1 MAQLMTKIIIPT
13 CNRSA
18 KLARTLECY
27 HSFEP
32 KCSPAIVVLDGSDG
46 EYREQNERISRMY
59 STVEYVARPG
69 SGFIPRLIEHLEQ
82 YQGSTLVC
90 LGTDE
95 DVFLPEYLTLA
106 TEFLNSHPDYSMLLG
121 RYITFL
127 RPLGPLNRLSH
138 QRDVIT
144 ALDINQEDMNRRISL
159 LACAIGVGCCPVY
172 WGVRRA
178 DHLLESLKYQNKLYF
193 QSSQELIDQILLA
206 YQGKIKISPLPML
219 LRDETNLDY
228 VYTEDRH
235 DHFNYFPPEECQ
247 LLMNLLTDLGSE
259 DLARAATAFTDRYSL
274 DYVTAGSPSLAV
286 QSHKKTYAKYDP
298 IRPEDKNFFYRSVFN
313 LMRGATIL
321 AEMLTAAR
329 DIKVLKRMYSR
340 STLDIFVRKVKSNQ
354 LS

>member
-1 MAQLMTKIIIPT
+1 MTKIIIPT
-13 CNRSA
+13 YNRST

-27 HSFEP
+27 HSFGP
-32 KCSPAIVVLDGSDG
+32 KYSPAIVVLDGSDN
-46 EYREQNERISRMY
+46 EYRAQNERISRAY
-59 STVEYVARPG
+59 SAVEYVSRPG
-69 SGFIPRLIEHLEQ
+69 SGFIPRLIEYLEQ
-82 YQGSTLVC
+82 HQGSAPVC

-144 ALDINQEDMNRRISL
+144 AIDINQEDMSRRISL
-159 LACAIGVGCCPVY
+159 LACAIAAGCCPVY

-178 DHLLESLKYQNKLYF
+178 DHLLESLKCQSKLYF

-206 YQGKIKISPLPML
+206 YQGKIKISHLPML
-219 LRDETNLDY
+219 LRDETNLEY

-235 DHFNYFPPEECQ
+235 DHFNYFPPEEYQ
-247 LLMNLLTDLGSE
+247 LFMNLLAELGTD
-259 DLARAATAFTDRYSL
+259 DLAHAATAFTDRYSL
-274 DYVTAGSPSLAV
+274 DYVAAGSPSLAV
-286 QSHKKTYAKYDP
+286 QSHKKTYAKYEP
-298 IRPEDKNFFYRSVFN
+298 IRSEDKNFFYRLVFGF
-313 LMRGATIL
+313 MRGATIL
-321 AEMLTAAR
+321 AEMLTAVR
-329 DIKVLKRMYSR
+329 EIKVLKRMYSDA
-340 STLDIFVRKVKSNQ
+340 TLDIFVRKVKSNQ